1 MAIRPLRD
9 LSIKIDQSKTANA
22 FHVSLHTAH
31 SRPKAMGIHHS
42 TIYHV
47 NIMSTPAHA
56 SRLSDAERFTCFT
69 LVQDWIFETNN
80 EYIKINQD
88 LVNDNV
94 ELIQECEALR
104 AQRDSANR
112 TLETINDFAIQQT
125 LLVSS
130 LQVRVRRLNDQLM
143 FERTRRVRRR
153 LSSEY
158 DSQETIVIET
168 SDSESDGDML

>member
-1 MAIRPLRD
+1 
-9 LSIKIDQSKTANA
+9 
-22 FHVSLHTAH
+22 
-31 SRPKAMGIHHS
+31 MGIHHS
-42 TIYHV
+42 TTYQV

-56 SRLSDAERFTCFT
+56 SRLSDAQRFTCFT

-80 EYIKINQD
+80 EYVQINQN
-88 LVNDNV
+88 LINDNV
-94 ELIQECEALR
+94 ELIQELESVRAAHTAQTEALH
-104 AQRDSANR
+104 AELLAANR
-112 TLETINDFAIQQT
+112 SLETINDFAIQQT

-153 LSSEY
+153 LSSDY

-168 SDSESDGDML
+168 SDSESDGDMI